1 MAALTAATDRPS
13 FSVPPT
19 SASVPGC
26 DSTAPHAP
34 KGSPSEPSASRGN
47 TACRTTKA
55 TGSATSTP
63 RAATVAAARMNT
75 LFMIARLLLH
85 GYPTRIACK
94 GVQNYDIRRCPS
106 SGAARS
112 RLCRAAAAPLGKR
125 VALRGAQ
132 HLLAKDAGEAGE
144 DLGARRAGRAWA
156 SGSNA
161 KSLNKGA
168 WPPRPGAPASARRP
182 PRRAGLPRTR
192 RSRRTCA
199 PRRAGAR
206 S

>member
-94 GVQNYDIRRCPS
+94 GVQNYDIRRCPQA
-106 SGAARS
+106 GR
-112 RLCRAAAAPLGKR
+112 
-125 VALRGAQ
+125 RGAGF
-132 HLLAKDAGEAGE
+132 AGPQP
-144 DLGARRAGRAWA
+144 RSW
-156 SGSNA
+156 GSA
-161 KSLNKGA
+161 
-168 WPPRPGAPASARRP
+168 
-182 PRRAGLPRTR
+182 
-192 RSRRTCA
+192 
-199 PRRAGAR
+199 
-206 S
+206 

>member
-26 DSTAPHAP
+26 DSTAPRAE
-34 KGSPSEPSASRGN
+34 GIAQRAFGQSRKHGLQDHE
-47 TACRTTKA
+47 A

-112 RLCRAAAAPLGKR
+112 QLCRAAAAP
-125 VALRGAQ
+125 
-132 HLLAKDAGEAGE
+132 
-144 DLGARRAGRAWA
+144 W
-156 SGSNA
+156 GSA
-161 KSLNKGA
+161 
-168 WPPRPGAPASARRP
+168 
-182 PRRAGLPRTR
+182 
-192 RSRRTCA
+192 
-199 PRRAGAR
+199 
-206 S
+206 